1 MALLGKAALA
11 MWWSMAPDMLSE
23 FEDWHSHEH
32 FPERLAIPGFRRAS
46 RWTSA
51 TGDEGVF
58 VMYELDSHA
67 VLSSRD
73 YLASL
78 NAPSPW
84 STQMMP
90 HHRHM
95 VRCQSR
101 VLESAGGAVARQAL
115 TVRLS
120 PTTGRDDEL
129 RASLRSLVGTLPG
142 RPGSSAPISSARG
155 PTHRPDDGAEDP
167 RLRSGGRLGLR
178 RPRLRRCS
186 ARRAGERG
194 VVGIVA
200 RRPRRRTRLGRRQVR
215 ALVFGHACRRC
226 LKPSIGRRS
235 STTEASRLALA
246 AAAASHQVDARRRGT
261 ESSTRWSA
269 GGAHQRSERV
279 MGCQRESCF

>member
-11 MWWSMAPDMLSE
+11 MWWSMAPEMLSE

-46 RWTSA
+46 RWTST

-58 VMYELDSHA
+58 VMYELESHA

-78 NAPSPW
+78 NTPSPW

-90 HHRHM
+90 HHRNM

-101 VLESAGGAVARQAL
+101 VLESGGGAVARRAL

-129 RASLRSLVGTLPG
+129 RASLRALIGTLPR
-142 RPGSSAPISSARG
+142 RPGLVGAHLLRHEAPPIA
-155 PTHRPDDGAEDP
+155 
-167 RLRSGGRLGLR
+167 
-178 RPRLRRCS
+178 
-186 ARRAGERG
+186 
-194 VVGIVA
+194 
-200 RRPRRRTRLGRRQVR
+200 Q
-215 ALVFGHACRRC
+215 
-226 LKPSIGRRS
+226 
-235 STTEASRLALA
+235 TTEQKIRGSDQVADWVFVALGYDAAALDALA
-246 AAAASHQVDARRRGT
+246 NRELSESPLVALGAAPGPV
-261 ESSTRWSA
+261 SA
-269 GGAHQRSERV
+269 TFALSYSATPADV
-279 MGCQRESCF
+279 A

>member
-46 RWTSA
+46 RWTST

-90 HHRHM
+90 HHRNM

-120 PTTGRDDEL
+120 PAIGRDDEL
-129 RASLRSLVGTLPG
+129 RTSLRSLVGTLPG
-142 RPGSSAPISSARG
+142 RPGLVGAHLLRHEAPPIA
-155 PTHRPDDGAEDP
+155 
-167 RLRSGGRLGLR
+167 
-178 RPRLRRCS
+178 
-186 ARRAGERG
+186 
-194 VVGIVA
+194 
-200 RRPRRRTRLGRRQVR
+200 Q
-215 ALVFGHACRRC
+215 
-226 LKPSIGRRS
+226 
-235 STTEASRLALA
+235 TTEQKIRGSDQVADWVFVALGYSAAALDALA
-246 AAAASHQVDARRRGT
+246 NGELS
-261 ESSTRWSA
+261 ESSLVALGAAPGPVGGTFALSYSA
-269 GGAHQRSERV
+269 TPADV
-279 MGCQRESCF
+279 ALIL